1 MRFFATLIFLLLASF
16 AFGQFSDDFS
26 DGDLL
31 NPDWQGNTSHFVVNN
46 NGQLQLNAPG
56 AGSSLVFVETMVPDS
71 AVWDLWMKMDF
82 SPSMSNRLT
91 IYLMSASADLLTANG
106 IFLELGENGNNDA
119 IQIKQRLNGVES
131 SLGATALASIATA
144 PVELRLSIEKK
155 GDDWRLL
162 VDYSGGSNLAQAA
175 TWSASVPNVGAKYF
189 GLGCDYT
196 ATRVDKFYFD
206 DIALAK
212 WTPDITPPV
221 LLFAEANNAQEVL
234 LSFDEV
240 LDASL
245 DVNAFSLS
253 GNVGIADV
261 DFVAGDSSKVVLI
274 LSQDLE
280 NGNTYTVT
288 TTDIEDRYGNVGSGS
303 VDFLYSVPEDIVP
316 FDIIFNE
323 LLVDPSPSVGLPEK
337 EFVELYNRSD
347 KVLNLGELTLMVN
360 STVRNLP
367 DYNLSGGEYALL
379 VDVADTAL
387 WTPFGK
393 VLGIN
398 LPGLSNSGATLTL
411 LKNTDE
417 IHQIEYNSNSYRN
430 KNKDDGGWTLEIVNP
445 ENPCLGEGNWL
456 ASSSLLGGTPG
467 KQNAVL
473 DLGFKSTVLE
483 VERIYPNS
491 PTKATICFDQLVG
504 ADAADL
510 SRYGITPDLGIVSAS
525 IDLNMVLL
533 EFGSPMVAGVVYEL
547 KIGAGVTNCV
557 NELPSETHQLKL
569 GLAEAPLPGDV
580 IVNEILFNPVTGGS
594 DYVELFNVS
603 DKIVDVS
610 NLAIANTKKVGA
622 IKTIADSGLLFPQKY
637 VAFTPNRFQVAT
649 QYEVPD
655 TAWII
660 ENALPPFSDDE
671 GNASIVFNGQ
681 VIDSFNYSKEM
692 HVDLVTDQN
701 GVALERIDPS
711 AGSDDGSNWIS
722 GASEVNYGTPGYK
735 NSQYAT
741 GRVVGADYVQV
752 RQKVFSPNGDGFE
765 DFVLFDYDLPSSGY
779 TLNARVF
786 TAEGQ
791 YVNRVS
797 NNDLLG
803 QTGTIRWDGVDD
815 MGNAL
820 SAGIYIV
827 RFEFFLPD
835 GKKIVELETCG
846 IVRE

>member
-1 MRFFATLIFLLLASF
+1 MRFLGMLIFLFLANW
-16 AFGQFSDDFS
+16 AQGQFSDDFS

-31 NPDWQGNTSHFVVNN
+31 NPDWQGNTSHFVVNSS
-46 NGQLQLNAPG
+46 GQLQLNAPG

-91 IYLMSASADLLTANG
+91 IYLMSASSDLLTADG

-131 SLGATALASIATA
+131 SLGATALASIATD

-162 VDYSGGSNLAQAA
+162 VDYIGGSNLAQAA
-175 TWSASVPNVGAKYF
+175 TWSASVPNVGTKYF

-212 WTPDITPPV
+212 WTPDVTSPV
-221 LLFAEANNAQEVL
+221 LLFAEANNAQEVTL
-234 LSFDEV
+234 HFDE
-240 LDASL
+240 LINASL
-245 DVNAFSLS
+245 DVNSFALS
-253 GNVGIADV
+253 GNIGIADV
-261 DFVAGDSSKVVLI
+261 DFVAGDSSKVVLF

-303 VDFLYSVPEDIVP
+303 VDFLYSEPEEIVP

-337 EFVELYNRSD
+337 EFVELYNRSE

-367 DYNLSGGEYALL
+367 DYNLSGGEYVLL
-379 VDVADTAL
+379 VDEADTAL
-387 WTPFGK
+387 WSPFGN
-393 VLGIN
+393 VLGMN

-417 IHQIEYNSNSYRN
+417 IHQIKYNSNSYRN

-456 ASSSLLGGTPG
+456 ASTSLQGGTPG
-467 KQNAVL
+467 KQNAVF
-473 DLGFKSTVLE
+473 DLSFKNTTLK
-483 VERIYPNS
+483 VEQVFPNS
-491 PTKATICFDQLVG
+491 PTSVTIEFDQIVGVG
-504 ADAADL
+504 AMDL
-510 SRYGITPDLGIVSAS
+510 ARYSITPDLGIVSVS
-525 IDLNMVLL
+525 KNLNSVVLDFGNPMVL
-533 EFGSPMVAGVVYEL
+533 GVVYDLRVEQ
-547 KIGAGVTNCV
+547 GVTNCV

-622 IKTIADSGLLFPQKY
+622 IKTIAHSGLLFPKKY
-637 VAFTPNRFQVAT
+637 VAFTANRFQVVA

-655 TAWII
+655 TAWIV
-660 ENALPPFSDDE
+660 ENSLPSFDDKT
-671 GNASIVFNGQ
+671 GNVSLVYNGIVL
-681 VIDSFNYSKEM
+681 DSFNYTEEM
-692 HVDLVTDQN
+692 HVGLIGDQN
-701 GVALERIDPS
+701 GVALERINPN
-711 AGSDDGSNWIS
+711 AKSDDGSNWIS

-741 GRVVGADYVQV
+741 GRKGGADHVQV

-765 DFVLFDYDLPSSGY
+765 DFVLFDYELPASGY
-779 TLNARVF
+779 TLNGRVF

-791 YVNRVS
+791 YVYRLS
-797 NNDLLG
+797 NNELLG
-803 QTGTIRWDGVDD
+803 QKGTIRWDGVDD

>member
-1 MRFFATLIFLLLASF
+1 MRFLGMLIFLLLANW
-16 AFGQFSDDFS
+16 AQGQFSDDFS

-31 NPDWQGNTSHFVVNN
+31 NPDWQGSTSHFVVNGS
-46 NGQLQLNAPG
+46 GQLQLNAPG

-71 AVWDLWMKMDF
+71 AVWDLWLKMDF

-91 IYLMSASADLLTANG
+91 IYLMSASSDLLTADG

-119 IQIKQRLNGVES
+119 IQIKQRLSGVES

-175 TWSASVPNVGAKYF
+175 TWSASVPNVGSKYF

-212 WTPDITPPV
+212 WTPDVTPPV
-221 LLFAEANNAQEVL
+221 LLFAEANNAQEVTL
-234 LSFDEV
+234 YFDEP
-240 LDASL
+240 LTASL
-245 DVNAFSLS
+245 DVNSFALS
-253 GNVGIADV
+253 GNIGIADV
-261 DFVAGDSSKVVLI
+261 DFVVGDSSKVLLF

-288 TTDIEDRYGNVGSGS
+288 TTDMEDRYGNVGSGS
-303 VDFLYSVPEDIVP
+303 ADFLYSVPEEIVP

-323 LLVDPSPSVGLPEK
+323 LLVDPSPTVGLPES

-347 KVLNLGELTLMVN
+347 KVLDLGELTLLVN
-360 STVRNLP
+360 TSSRDLP
-367 DYNLSGGEYALL
+367 EFSLLPGSFVLL
-379 VDVADTAL
+379 VDEADTAL
-387 WTPFGK
+387 WSPFGN
-393 VLGIN
+393 VLGMN

-417 IHQIEYNSNSYRN
+417 IHQIKYNSNSYRN

-473 DLGFKSTVLE
+473 DLGFKNTVVE

-491 PTKATICFDQLVG
+491 PTKATIRFDQLVG

-510 SRYGITPDLGIVSAS
+510 PRYSITPDLGIVSAS
-525 IDLNMVLL
+525 IDLNTVLL

-594 DYVELFNVS
+594 DYVELLNVS

-622 IKTIADSGLLFPQKY
+622 IKTIAHSGLLFPQKY
-637 VAFTPNRFQVAT
+637 VAFTPNRFQVVA

-655 TAWII
+655 TAWIV
-660 ENALPPFSDDE
+660 ENSLPSFDDKT
-671 GNASIVFNGQ
+671 GNVSLVYNGIVL
-681 VIDSFNYSKEM
+681 DSFNYTEEM
-692 HVDLVTDQN
+692 HVGLIGDKN
-701 GVALERIDPS
+701 GVALERIDPD
-711 AGSDDGSNWIS
+711 AKSDDGSNWIS
-722 GASEVNYGTPGYK
+722 GASDVNYGTPGYK

-741 GRVVGADYVQV
+741 GRKGGTDHVQV

-765 DFVLFDYDLPSSGY
+765 DFVLFDYDLPTSGY

-786 TAEGQ
+786 TADGQ

-835 GKKIVELETCG
+835 GKKMVELETCG